1 MDGAGGGPGA
11 STGLVCPGGDGL
23 GNAPPNE
30 APMDAERLSSDFRRE
45 ERPEAADAAADA
57 VVALRAD
64 GVRSCWALPEPVCCR
79 SSASD
84 GADNLSVACSAG
96 VEEEEEGGR

>member
-11 STGLVCPGGDGL
+11 STGLVCPGGDG
-23 GNAPPNE
+23 
-30 APMDAERLSSDFRRE
+30 LSSDFRRE